1 MNTPGSAGKVTR
13 AKSPPNSILLPFY
26 NPLVAQNSAEKE
38 EKRGGHQW
46 VLNDGKKQV
55 PCKVCLKAL
64 TQEQKRTFY
73 GNKKEFGKRKI
84 ASMGVVRTTKHCSFC
99 KCRKMPLCK
108 KHFEEHINK
117 K

>member
-1 MNTPGSAGKVTR
+1 M
-13 AKSPPNSILLPFY
+13 PFY

-55 PCKVCLKAL
+55 ACKVCLNAL

-99 KCRKMPLCK
+99 KCKKMPLCK